1 MGKLTRRDFSRMVGL
16 GMTAAAWPSLASDSI
31 TTAAGRQNKPNF
43 LVIVADDM
51 GFSDAG
57 CYGGEIQTSN
67 LDRLAANGL
76 RFSQFYSTGRC
87 WPSRASI
94 LTGYYAQQI
103 RRDVFPGTKLGDR
116 PIWAPLLPK
125 LLKPLGYQSYHSGKW
140 HVDGRPLNG
149 GFDRSFEYSDSDHHF
164 LPPSKMTQID
174 KPLQPVKT
182 EEGYYASTAI
192 ADNAIR
198 QLREHAQKFS
208 GRPFFEY
215 LAFTEPH
222 FPLQAPQEDINRYRD
237 KYLKGWDVVRRERR
251 KRMIEKRIIT
261 CNLSKLDDDIVP
273 SWNLKPEELRERI
286 GSGEEPWAVPWQQLT
301 AEQKKFQATKM
312 AIHAAMVERV
322 DREIGRVLDQVRAM
336 NAYQNTVILFVS
348 DNGASAEQMIRGE
361 GHNKS
366 APLGSAQSFICLGPG
381 WSSAANTPLRLH
393 KSWVHEGGIST
404 PLILH
409 WPQGIKAH
417 GELRHDAGHLIDI
430 PLTLL
435 QLAGGEWPGQWEGRP
450 VPPKPGRSLV
460 PVFAKDGSIRH
471 DCLWWYHENNRAV
484 RVGDWKLV
492 SKGMEGP
499 WELYDLKTDRCE
511 SNDLAAKNPAKVR
524 ELSEVWMRQ
533 ADDFQKL
540 SATDAIGMPPVDGMK
555 AAERSE

>member
-1 MGKLTRRDFSRMVGL
+1 MGKITRRDFSRMAGL
-16 GMTAAAWPSLASDSI
+16 GMTAAGFSSFASDLI
-31 TTAAGRQNKPNF
+31 TAVAGKQNKPNF

-57 CYGGEIQTSN
+57 CYGGEIRTPN

-76 RFSQFYSTGRC
+76 RFTQFYNTGRC

-94 LTGYYAQQI
+94 LTGYYAQQV
-103 RRDVFPGTKLGDR
+103 RRDVFPGTKLGSR
-116 PIWAPLLPK
+116 PVWAPLLPK
-125 LLKPLGYQSYHSGKW
+125 LLKPLDYQSYHSGKW
-140 HVDGRPLNG
+140 HIDGRPLSG

-164 LPPSKMTQID
+164 LTPDTMTKID
-174 KPLQPVKT
+174 RPLQTVNPD
-182 EEGYYASTAI
+182 EGYYASTAT

-198 QLREHAQKFS
+198 HLREHAEKYAD
-208 GRPFFEY
+208 RPFFEY

-222 FPLQAPQEDINRYRD
+222 FPLQALQQDINRHRD
-237 KYLKGWDVVRRERR
+237 KYLKGWDVVRQERWR
-251 KRMIEKRIIT
+251 RMTEKGIIA
-261 CNLSKLDDDIVP
+261 CNLSKLDDGIVP
-273 SWNLKPEELRERI
+273 SWNLKPGELKERI
-286 GSGEEPWAVPWQQLT
+286 GPGEEPWAIPWEQLT
-301 AEQKKFQATKM
+301 DEQKKFQAIKM

-322 DREIGRVLDQVRAM
+322 DREIGRVLVQLKVM
-336 NAYQNTVILFVS
+336 NAYQNTVVLFVS

-361 GHNKS
+361 GHDKS
-366 APLGSAQSFICLGPG
+366 APLGSARSFICLGPG

-404 PLILH
+404 PLIVH

-435 QLAGGEWPGQWEGRP
+435 QLAGGEWPEQWEGRP
-450 VPPKPGRSLV
+450 VPPKPGKSLV
-460 PVFAKDGSIRH
+460 PAFAKDGSTKYNY
-471 DCLWWYHENNRAV
+471 LWWYHENNRAF

-492 SKGMEGP
+492 SKGTEGS

-511 SNDLAAKNPAKVR
+511 SSDLAAKNPAKVK
-524 ELSEVWMRQ
+524 ELSELWMRH
-533 ADDFQKL
+533 ADDFRKL
-540 SATDAIGMPPVDGMK
+540 SAADAAGMPQAEGKK
-555 AAERSE
+555 AAEKK